1 MTCLANLEV
10 KAVCVCARSLPTDGN
25 GTKCLSLIGRIKET
39 PILFCLLQ
47 TLTGLLE
54 QRTDLAPLSETVNQ
68 VGCNVRRQPNAQ
80 TLGPLSASS
89 EIVGAGGLT
98 HSSQPSE
105 PRHRVVIGKA
115 EHSKDAADVVSFLPP
130 PATKEKDLTGIP
142 PSSGV
147 QTHIVGSCLARRV
160 CPCGIARKTGARKA
174 VFLLLPGRSSQAGR
188 CCPESLSCCAFLIPS
203 NCQSSALPEYPNP
216 G

>member
-1 MTCLANLEV
+1 M
-10 KAVCVCARSLPTDGN
+10 CVRSLAPDGWQW
-25 GTKCLSLIGRIKET
+25 TKCLSLIRRIKE
-39 PILFCLLQ
+39 PPRSFCLLQ
-47 TLTGLLE
+47 TLTGLSE

-68 VGCNVRRQPNAQ
+68 VGCNVRLQPNAQ

-115 EHSKDAADVVSFLPP
+115 EHSTDAADAVSFLPP
-130 PATKEKDLTGIP
+130 PATKENNLTGIP

-147 QTHIVGSCLARRV
+147 QTHIVGSCLAR
-160 CPCGIARKTGARKA
+160 
-174 VFLLLPGRSSQAGR
+174 
-188 CCPESLSCCAFLIPS
+188 
-203 NCQSSALPEYPNP
+203 
-216 G
+216 